1 MTTIQNL
8 FRCILALCCLQLV
21 PALAWAQGDSPIT
34 DTPRPKYYEFE
45 NEDKY
50 GKYAWDFG
58 ENDSYGQSYNP
69 IIIDS

>member
-34 DTPRPKYYEFE
+34 DTPRPKYYKFE
-45 NEDKY
+45 NEDEY
-50 GKYAWDFG
+50 EREGS
-58 ENDSYGQSYNP
+58 N
-69 IIIDS
+69 